1 MSELITVNSYSTRRA
16 SMASGMILHESNC
29 NVRRPS
35 PVVRSVCV
43 SVPVHQYDIKNQ
55 SRARV
60 EESGSES
67 GGVAVG

>member
-1 MSELITVNSYSTRRA
+1 MSELRTVNSYSTRRA
-16 SMASGMILHESNC
+16 STAFGTILHEGNC

-55 SRARV
+55 
-60 EESGSES
+60 
-67 GGVAVG
+67 